1 MPNFP
6 TFVTQRKSRFMRM
19 CAMVILAAIIVSA
32 VIPTAFAQTTYVIT
46 DGDDVTVYK
55 SYATDP
61 ENVLDQAGVTLEEDD
76 TYTTQPGDG
85 VSEITVQRS
94 QSITVYNCGEQM
106 EVASYGETVQALLD
120 RLGIPTYGQYTVS
133 ADLSEETYD
142 GMQISVDCI
151 VQMEQTYTEEI
162 PFETTYCYD
171 PTLPEGQQEV
181 LVSGSAGQLRI
192 TANVVYTNSSETNR
206 TVVEEKVITQP
217 VNEIIVV
224 GTGVEGEEEE
234 LNADTPAIGDG
245 VIVTADGEVLTYS
258 KKAQFTATAYTKTD
272 AGCNDI
278 TATGT
283 QVRVGTVAV
292 DPTVVPYGTRM
303 FIVTNDGTYI
313 YGIATAEDC
322 GGAIEG
328 NRLDLYFD
336 TDAECW
342 EFGVKGCTVYFLD

>member
-6 TFVTQRKSRFMRM
+6 TFVIQRKSRFMRV
-19 CAMVILAAIIVSA
+19 CAMVILAAIVVSA

-46 DGDDVTVYK
+46 DGDEVKVYTT
-55 SYATDP
+55 YATDP
-61 ENVLDQAGVTLEEDD
+61 ANVLDQAGVTLDEDD

-94 QSITVYNCGEQM
+94 QSITVYNCGEQL
-106 EVASYGETVQALLD
+106 ETASYGETVQELLD
-120 RLGIPTYGQYTVS
+120 RLGIPTYGRYTVS
-133 ADLSEETYD
+133 AALSEETYD
-142 GMQISVDCI
+142 GMQISVDSI
-151 VQMEQTYTEEI
+151 VQTEQTYTEEI

-181 LVSGSAGQLRI
+181 LVPGSAGQLRV
-192 TANVVYTNSSETNR
+192 TTNVVYTNSAETNR
-206 TVVEEKVITQP
+206 TVMEEKVIQQP
-217 VNEIIVV
+217 VNEIIAI
-224 GTGVEGEEEE
+224 GTGAQDAETV
-234 LNADTPAIGDG
+234 NADAPAIGDG
-245 VIVTADGEVLTYS
+245 IIVTADGEVLSYS

-272 AGCNDI
+272 AGCNDT

-292 DPTVVPYGTRM
+292 DPEVIPYGTRM

-322 GGAIEG
+322 GGAIQG
-328 NRLDLYFD
+328 NELDLYFD
-336 TDAECW
+336 SAEECW
-342 EFGVKGCTVYFLD
+342 AFGVKDCTIYFLD

>member
-1 MPNFP
+1 MPIFP
-6 TFVTQRKSRFMRM
+6 AFTEKKKNIFTRI
-19 CAMVILAAIIVSA
+19 CAIVILTAIMASCL
-32 VIPTAFAQTTYVIT
+32 IPTAFAQTTYVIT
-46 DGDDVTVYK
+46 DGDDVKVYK

-85 VSEITVQRS
+85 VSEITVQRN

-106 EVASYGETVQALLD
+106 EVTSYGETVQELLD
-120 RLGIPTYGQYTVS
+120 RLGIPTYDQYKVS
-133 ADLSEETYD
+133 VELNEETYD

-151 VQMEQTYTEEI
+151 VQTQQTYTEVI

-171 PTLPEGQQEV
+171 PTLPEGKEEV
-181 LVSGSAGQLRI
+181 LVPGSDGQLRI
-192 TANVVYTNSSETNR
+192 TASVVYTNSAETSR
-206 TVVEEKVITQP
+206 TVMEEKVIQQP
-217 VNEIIVV
+217 VNEIIAV
-224 GTGVEGEEEE
+224 GTGEED
-234 LNADTPAIGDG
+234 AQVVHSDAPVIGDG
-245 VIVTADGEVLTYS
+245 VIVTADGQVLTYS

-283 QVRVGTVAV
+283 TVRMGTVAV
-292 DPTVVPYGTRM
+292 DPSIIPYGTRM

-313 YGIATAEDC
+313 YGIGTAEDC
-322 GGAIEG
+322 GGAIQG

-336 TDAECW
+336 TNEECW
-342 EFGVKGCTVYFLD
+342 QFGVKGCTVYFLD

>member
-1 MPNFP
+1 MPIFP
-6 TFVTQRKSRFMRM
+6 NFVTQRKSRFMRV
-19 CAMVILAAIIVSA
+19 CAMVILAAIVVSA

-46 DGDDVTVYK
+46 DGDEVKVYTT
-55 SYATDP
+55 YATDP
-61 ENVLDQAGVTLEEDD
+61 ANVLDQAGVTLDEDD

-94 QSITVYNCGEQM
+94 QTITVYNCGEQL

-120 RLGIPTYGQYTVS
+120 RLGIPAYGQYTVS
-133 ADLSEETYD
+133 AALNEETYD
-142 GMQISVDCI
+142 GMQISVDSI
-151 VQMEQTYTEEI
+151 VQTEQTHTEEI

-171 PTLPEGQQEV
+171 PTLPEGKQEV
-181 LVSGSAGQLRI
+181 LVPGSAGQLRV
-192 TANVVYTNSSETNR
+192 TTNVVYTNSAETNR
-206 TVVEEKVITQP
+206 TVMEEKVIQQP
-217 VNEIIVV
+217 VNEIIAI
-224 GTGVEGEEEE
+224 GTGSQDAKAV
-234 LNADTPAIGDG
+234 NADAPAIGDG
-245 VIVTADGEVLTYS
+245 IIVTADGEVLSYS

-292 DPTVVPYGTRM
+292 DPEVIPYGTRM

-322 GGAIEG
+322 GGAIQG
-328 NRLDLYFD
+328 NELDLYFD
-336 TDAECW
+336 SAEECW
-342 EFGVKGCTVYFLD
+342 AFGVKDCTIYFLD